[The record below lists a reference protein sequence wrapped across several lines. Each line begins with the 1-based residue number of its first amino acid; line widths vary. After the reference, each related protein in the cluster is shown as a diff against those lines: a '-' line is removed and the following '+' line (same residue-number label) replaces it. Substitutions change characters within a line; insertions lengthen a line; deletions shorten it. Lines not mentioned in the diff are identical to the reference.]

1 MSTDFASVTI
11 PTTASHPA
19 SPPCLIF
26 DFDGTLANTL
36 SAIIKL
42 INGHA
47 QEYQIKPLEDKDVEN
62 LRGMSNLD
70 IVRKYHIP
78 LVKIPSLILRTQKEL
93 HKKIDQVELFPG
105 IRDLILGLKRR
116 GFRLGILTT
125 NSRENVLKL
134 LRARDLDVF
143 DFIHAESNFLGKTRA
158 LLHLLH
164 KHGLRKD
171 EVIYVG
177 DETRDIEACH
187 HAGVAV
193 IAVSWGFNRKDVLRA
208 KNPTFLVDSPVEIEN
223 IVTA

>member
-1 MSTDFASVTI
+1 MSIDLASVTI
-11 PTTASHPA
+11 PTPVSSHP
-19 SPPCLIF
+19 SSHWLIF

-47 QEYQIKPLEDKDVEN
+47 QEYKIKPLEAKDVEN

-78 LVKIPSLILRTQKEL
+78 LVKVPSLILRTQKEL
-93 HKKIDQVELFPG
+93 HQKIDQVELFPG
-105 IRDLILGLKRR
+105 IRDLILELKRR
-116 GFRLGILTT
+116 MFCLGILTS
-125 NSRENVLKL
+125 NSRENVQKL

-143 DFIHAESNFLGKTRA
+143 DFIHAESNFFGKTRA

-164 KHGLRKD
+164 EHGLRKD
-171 EVIYVG
+171 DVIYVG

-187 HAGVAV
+187 HAEIAV
-193 IAVSWGFNRKDVLRA
+193 IAVTWGFHRKDLLRA

>member
-1 MSTDFASVTI
+1 MSIDLASVTI
-11 PTTASHPA
+11 PTTASLHP
-19 SPPCLIF
+19 SPQWLIF

-47 QEYQIKPLEDKDVEN
+47 QEYKIKPLEDKDVEN

-70 IVRKYHIP
+70 ILRKYRIP
-78 LVKIPSLILRTQKEL
+78 LVKVPSLILRTQKEL
-93 HKKIDQVELFPG
+93 HQKIDQVELFPG
-105 IRDLILGLKRR
+105 IRDLVLGLKRR
-116 GFRLGILTT
+116 MFHLGILTS
-125 NSRENVLKL
+125 NSRENVQKL

-171 EVIYVG
+171 DMIYVG
-177 DETRDIEACH
+177 DETGDIEACH

-193 IAVSWGFNRKDVLRA
+193 IAVSWGFHRKDVLRA

>member
-1 MSTDFASVTI
+1 MSTGTVSVGF
-11 PTTASHPA
+11 PTPVSSQP
-19 SPPCLIF
+19 SPPWLIF
-26 DFDGTLANTL
+26 DFDGTLADTL
-36 SAIIKL
+36 SAIIKI

-47 QEYQIKPLEDKDVEN
+47 LEYHIKPLGETDVEAM
-62 LRGMSNLD
+62 RGMSNLE
-70 IVRKYHIP
+70 ILRKYHIP
-78 LVKIPSLILRTQKEL
+78 LVKVPSLILHTQKEL

-116 GFRLGILTT
+116 MFRLGILTS
-125 NSRENVLKL
+125 NSRENVQKL

-164 KHGLRKD
+164 KHGLLKD
-171 EVIYVG
+171 DVIYVG

-187 HAGVAV
+187 HADVAV
-193 IAVSWGFNRKDVLRA
+193 IAVSWGFHRKDVLRA
-208 KNPTFLVDSPVEIEN
+208 KKPTFLVDSPAEIEN

>member
-1 MSTDFASVTI
+1 MSTVPATLTL
-11 PTTASHPA
+11 PTPVSSHP
-19 SPPCLIF
+19 SPPWLIF
-26 DFDGTLANTL
+26 DFDGTLADTL

-47 QEYQIKPLEDKDVEN
+47 QEYQINPLADKDVEN

-70 IVRKYHIP
+70 IIRKYHIP
-78 LVKIPSLILRTQKEL
+78 LMKLPSLILRTQKEL
-93 HKKIDQVELFPG
+93 HQKIDQVELFPG
-105 IRDLILGLKRR
+105 IRDLVLGLKRR
-116 GFRLGILTT
+116 TFRLGILTS
-125 NSRENVLKL
+125 NSRENVQKL

-143 DFIHAESNFLGKTRA
+143 DFIHSESNFFGKTRA

-164 KHGLRKD
+164 KHGLHRD
-171 EVIYVG
+171 DVIYVG
-177 DETRDIEACH
+177 DETRDIEACY

-193 IAVSWGFNRKDVLRA
+193 IAVSWGFHRKDLLRA

>member
-1 MSTDFASVTI
+1 MSIDLASVTI
-11 PTTASHPA
+11 PTPDSIHP
-19 SPPCLIF
+19 PPPWLIF

-47 QEYQIKPLEDKDVEN
+47 QEYQIKPLGDKDVEN

-70 IVRKYHIP
+70 IIRKYHIP
-78 LVKIPSLILRTQKEL
+78 VVKVPSLILRTQKEL
-93 HKKIDQVELFPG
+93 HQKIDQVELFPG
-105 IRDLILGLKRR
+105 IRELVLSLKRR
-116 GFRLGILTT
+116 MFRLGILTS
-125 NSRENVLKL
+125 NSRENVQKL

-143 DFIHAESNFLGKTRA
+143 DFIHSESNFFGKTRA

-164 KHGLRKD
+164 KHGLAKD
-171 EVIYVG
+171 EVIYIG
-177 DETRDIEACH
+177 DEARDIEACH

-193 IAVSWGFNRKDVLRA
+193 IAVSWGFHRKDLLRA